1 MSRKL
6 GNSFERNLKVRAK
19 GSLTSLS
26 MKLQEHVVAKD
37 LLRGVTFGWLGR
49 EVAKLERE
57 GGLGIDHQVGC

>member
-1 MSRKL
+1 VAGVEQYASPVLQSRT
-6 GNSFERNLKVRAK
+6 NE
-19 GSLTSLS
+19 
-26 MKLQEHVVAKD
+26 VAVEIPEPPELNGTD